1 MARNM
6 IYKNGPF
13 ESQSV
18 DMDTIPYGT
27 VIRLRGVIDSQRI
40 TALVLTNGNVRILRN
55 GFKTTADKKNLGIY
69 ACVSDLLSS
78 VDQNMTVE
86 LTFPKCEPYI
96 CEDATE
102 ELPSQINNA
111 NSVIPDIYADLP
123 PLVSQIDYHD
133 FQYQNNVLTGRKS
146 GTLIRATDCRNAIGA
161 TIYGVILQSGNVF
174 LISYNNTNCINFSM
188 QYEYTMPDFK
198 ETYGLT
204 DNNIFTVY

>member
-13 ESQSV
+13 ESQGV

-27 VIRLRGVIDSQRI
+27 VIRLRGDIDSQRI

-55 GFKTTADKKNLGIY
+55 GLKTTADKKNLGIY
-69 ACVSDLLSS
+69 ACVNDFLSS

-102 ELPSQINNA
+102 ELPSQVNNA

-123 PLVSQIDYHD
+123 PLVPLND
-133 FQYQNNVLTGRKS
+133 FQTQTNILTGRKA
-146 GTLIRATDCRNAIGA
+146 GTLIRATDYKNMVGA

-204 DNNIFTVY
+204 DNSMFTVY